1 MKIGGKT
8 MLYNGRFVQDEESV
22 KATPYDTGKV
32 KIGVFYTPQL
42 YQTAL
47 TPEER
52 FMQDI
57 VLGFKPHRP
66 SPVAKFFGR
75 LLSI

>member
-1 MKIGGKT
+1 MLRDGYFIKEDPPKIGAH
-8 MLYNGRFVQDEESV
+8 Y
-22 KATPYDTGKV
+22 
-32 KIGVFYTPQL
+32 IPQL
-42 YQTAL
+42 YRRPY

-57 VLGFKPHRP
+57 VLGSKPHRP
-66 SPVAKFFGR
+66 SPVATFLGR

>member
-1 MKIGGKT
+1 
-8 MLYNGRFVQDEESV
+8 MLYNRNFIQHDDNVR
-22 KATPYDTGKV
+22 ATPYDTGKV
-32 KIGVFYTPQL
+32 KIGVFYTPAL
-42 YQTAL
+42 YERAL

>member
-1 MKIGGKT
+1 MLRDGYFIKEAPPKIGAH
-8 MLYNGRFVQDEESV
+8 Y
-22 KATPYDTGKV
+22 
-32 KIGVFYTPQL
+32 IPQL
-42 YQTAL
+42 YQRAY

-57 VLGFKPHRP
+57 VLGSKPERE
-66 SPVAKFFGR
+66 SPVTVFLGR